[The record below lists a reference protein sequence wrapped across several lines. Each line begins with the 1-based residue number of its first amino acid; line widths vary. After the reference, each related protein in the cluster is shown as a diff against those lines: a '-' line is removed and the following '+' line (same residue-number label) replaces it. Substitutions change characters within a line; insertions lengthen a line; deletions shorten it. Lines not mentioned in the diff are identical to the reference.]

1 MYYSVIYQSKA
12 QDNFSPKDIELMLI
26 KAKRKNKKHKITG
39 CIVYSGNKFI
49 QMIQGPKQEITDL
62 YKDIKADNRHFS
74 VITLLEKA
82 SKEKIWSD
90 WSMAMLNFSGGSKQ
104 VMSSRILLESY
115 FETANKAEKK
125 SEVFEVLRSNVLDL
139 INESN

>member
-12 QDNFSPKDIELMLI
+12 QDDFSPKDIELMLI

-49 QMIQGPKQEITDL
+49 QLIQGQKQEITDL

-74 VITLLEKA
+74 VITLLEK
-82 SKEKIWSD
+82 SSREKIWSD
-90 WSMAMLNFSGGSKQ
+90 WSMAMLNFTGSSKQ

-115 FETANKAEKK
+115 FETANKAQKK
-125 SEVFEVLRSNVLDL
+125 SEVFKAFRSNVLNL
-139 INESN
+139 LNESN